1 MNAGVM
7 DGGPSEA
14 NAFILLSTDTAGKS
28 QARMMN
34 ISYRDTPEKD
44 GDRMRGDGKF
54 TGIIPNGAGDKNHCL
69 ACMQLHQLRYFV
81 AVAQNGSFSKGAL
94 RAGVAQSAVS
104 LQIHRLE
111 ESLGVALFERTVHG
125 AELTPAGRRLMGY
138 ATAILDQVSLAEAM
152 VPQPEGTRK
161 IAIRLGVP
169 SGIAQL
175 LSVPLLRDIRD
186 TLPGIDLKIVEAL
199 SGDLQDQ
206 MADGKLDMAL
216 LFQLRDK
223 QAASDDSFESAYLV
237 QAIGNGKALGPP
249 VTMNELATI
258 PLTMPGSR
266 HQIRR
271 LLNEKASRAHVTLNI
286 QAELDAHARILQLVA
301 SGKANAVMIASSF
314 LQEWHAHRL
323 SVRKIEDFR
332 VKPVIATARSKGTVG
347 SRATEAVRR
356 RVEMLAQSV
365 SAESARL
372 SSMYLASGYP
382 ES

>member
-1 MNAGVM
+1 
-7 DGGPSEA
+7 
-14 NAFILLSTDTAGKS
+14 
-28 QARMMN
+28 
-34 ISYRDTPEKD
+34 
-44 GDRMRGDGKF
+44 
-54 TGIIPNGAGDKNHCL
+54 
-69 ACMQLHQLRYFV
+69 MQLHQLRYFV

-104 LQIHRLE
+104 LQVRRLE

-125 AELTPAGRRLMGY
+125 AELTFAGRRLLDY
-138 ATAILDQVSLAEAM
+138 ATVILDQVALAEAM
-152 VPQPEGTRK
+152 VPQPPEAQK

-175 LSVPLLRDIRD
+175 LSVPLLRDIRE

-206 MADGKLDMAL
+206 IADGKLDMAL

-223 QAASDDSFESAYLV
+223 PATSDANFESAYLV
-237 QAIGNGKALGPP
+237 QAIRNGKPLGPP
-249 VTMNELATI
+249 ITMAELATI

-271 LLNEKASRAHVTLNI
+271 LLNEKASRARVTLNI

-323 SVRKIEDFR
+323 SVRKIEGFR
-332 VKPVIATARSKGTVG
+332 VKPIIATARPRGVIG

-356 RVEMLAQSV
+356 RVEILARSV

-372 SSMYLASGYP
+372 SSRYLVNAYP